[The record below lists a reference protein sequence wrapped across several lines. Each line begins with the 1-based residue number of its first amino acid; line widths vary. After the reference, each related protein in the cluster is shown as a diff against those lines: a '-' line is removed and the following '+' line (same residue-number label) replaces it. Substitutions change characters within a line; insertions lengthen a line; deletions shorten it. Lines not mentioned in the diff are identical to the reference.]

1 MKKEKAIIVSGY
13 FNPLHKGHL
22 DLFKKAKSQADKLW
36 VIVNSDFQRELK
48 GSTSFMSDTERLEI
62 VKAVKWVDYALI
74 SSDRDRTQCYTLQQ
88 FHDMFSDRYDLIFAN
103 GGDQN
108 NDTIP
113 EKEVCERL
121 GIELLDGLGDK
132 IQSSSWILK
141 NNNMDLVKKAERYFE
156 LFSTKN
162 VKGLENEIYADNIF
176 LRDWNG
182 EWRGKQAVLEMNEN
196 LFVNEFR
203 IDNIQIK
210 QADITTIVQFD
221 LHIADTVLKVADVI
235 DWNENGKIERI
246 LAYNG

>member
-13 FNPLHKGHL
+13 FNPIHKGHL
-22 DLFKKAKSQADKLW
+22 ELFKKAKSQADKLW

-48 GSTSFMSDTERLEI
+48 GSKEFMSDTERLEI
-62 VKAVKWVDYALI
+62 VKAIKWVDYALI

-88 FHDMFSDRYDLIFAN
+88 FHDMFSDKYDLAFAN

-113 EKEVCERL
+113 EREVCERL

-132 IQSSSWILK
+132 IQSSSWLLK
-141 NNNMDLVKKAERYFE
+141 ADLKDRTNRYFE
-156 LFSTKN
+156 LFASKN

-182 EWRGKQAVLEMNEN
+182 EWKGKQAVLEMNEN
-196 LFVNEFR
+196 LFESEFK
-203 IDNIQIK
+203 IDNIEIK
-210 QADITTIVQFD
+210 QADNTTLVQFD
-221 LHIADTVLKVADVI
+221 LHIADTILKVVDVI
-235 DWNENGKIERI
+235 DWNENGKIEKI

>member
-48 GSTSFMSDTERLEI
+48 GSTEFMSDTERLEI
-62 VKAVKWVDYALI
+62 VKAIKWVDYALI

-88 FHDMFSDRYDLIFAN
+88 FHEMFSDKYDLAFAN
-103 GGDQN
+103 GGDQT

-132 IQSSSWILK
+132 IQSSSWLLK
-141 NNNMDLVKKAERYFE
+141 ADLKEKTKRYFE

-182 EWRGKQAVLEMNEN
+182 EWRGKHAVLEMNEN

-203 IDNIQIK
+203 IDNVEIK

-221 LHIADTVLKVADVI
+221 LHISDTIVRVVDVI

>member
-13 FNPLHKGHL
+13 FNPIHKGHL

-48 GSTSFMSDTERLEI
+48 GSKEFMSDTERLEI
-62 VKAVKWVDYALI
+62 VKAIKWVDYALI

-88 FHDMFSDRYDLIFAN
+88 FHEMFSDKYDLAFAN

-113 EKEVCERL
+113 EREVCDRL

-132 IQSSSWILK
+132 IQSSSWLLK
-141 NNNMDLVKKAERYFE
+141 SNLKEKTKRYFE
-156 LFSTKN
+156 LFASKN

-182 EWRGKQAVLEMNEN
+182 EWKGKQAVLEMNEN
-196 LFVNEFR
+196 LFESEFK

-210 QADITTIVQFD
+210 QADNTTLVQFD
-221 LHIADTVLKVADVI
+221 LHIANTILRVADII

>member
-13 FNPLHKGHL
+13 FNPIHIGHL
-22 DLFKKAKSQADKLW
+22 ELFKKAKSQADKLW

-48 GSTSFMSDTERLEI
+48 GSKEFMSDTERLEI
-62 VKAVKWVDYALI
+62 VKAIKWVDYALI

-88 FHDMFSDRYDLIFAN
+88 FHDMFSDKYDLAFAN

-113 EKEVCERL
+113 EREVCDRL

-132 IQSSSWILK
+132 IQSSSWLLK
-141 NNNMDLVKKAERYFE
+141 ADLKDRTNRYFE
-156 LFSTKN
+156 LFASKN

-182 EWRGKQAVLEMNEN
+182 EWKGKQAVLEMNEN
-196 LFVNEFR
+196 LFESEFK

-210 QADITTIVQFD
+210 QADNTTLVQFD
-221 LHIADTVLKVADVI
+221 LHIANTILRVADII

>member
-13 FNPLHKGHL
+13 FNPIHKGHL
-22 DLFKKAKSQADKLW
+22 DLFKKAKQMGDKLW

-48 GSTSFMSDTERLEI
+48 GSSKFMSDTERLEI
-62 VKAVKWVDYALI
+62 VKAIKYVDYALV

-88 FHDMFSDRYDLIFAN
+88 FHDMFSDRYDLVFAN

-121 GIELLDGLGDK
+121 GIELVDGLGDK
-132 IQSSSWILK
+132 IQSSSWLLK
-141 NNNMDLVKKAERYFE
+141 GNLIQQTKRYFE

-162 VKGLENEIYADNIF
+162 VKGLENEMYSDNVH

-182 EWRGKQAVLEMNEN
+182 EWRGKFSVLEMNEN
-196 LFVNEFR
+196 LFNNDFTIN
-203 IDNIQIK
+203 IDSIK
-210 QADITTIVQFD
+210 QSGSTTITTFN
-221 LHIADTVLKVADVI
+221 LHIADTEYKVVDII
-235 DWNENGKIERI
+235 DWDTDGKIKTI
-246 LAYNG
+246 FAYNG

>member
-48 GSTSFMSDTERLEI
+48 GSTEFMSDTERLEI
-62 VKAVKWVDYALI
+62 VKAIKWVDYALI

-88 FHDMFSDRYDLIFAN
+88 FHEMFSDKYDLAFAN
-103 GGDQN
+103 GGDQT

-132 IQSSSWILK
+132 IQSSSWLLK
-141 NNNMDLVKKAERYFE
+141 ADLKEKTKRYFE

-182 EWRGKQAVLEMNEN
+182 EWRGKHAVLEMNEN
-196 LFVNEFR
+196 LFVNEFK
-203 IDNIQIK
+203 IENVEIK

-221 LHIADTVLKVADVI
+221 LHIADTIVRVVDVI

>member
-1 MKKEKAIIVSGY
+1 
-13 FNPLHKGHL
+13 L
-22 DLFKKAKSQADKLW
+22 DLFKKAKSLGDKLW

-48 GSTSFMSDTERLEI
+48 GSKEFMSDTERLEI
-62 VKAVKWVDYALI
+62 VKSIKWVDYALI

-88 FHDMFSDRYDLIFAN
+88 FHEMFSDKYDLIFAN

-113 EKEVCERL
+113 EREVCERL

-132 IQSSSWILK
+132 IQSSSWLLK
-141 NNNMDLVKKAERYFE
+141 GDLKEKTKRYFE
-156 LFSTKN
+156 LFASKN

-196 LFVNEFR
+196 LFVNEFQ
-203 IDNIQIK
+203 IDNIQIN
-210 QADITTIVQFD
+210 QADTTTIVQFD
-221 LHIADTVLKVADVI
+221 LHIADTILKVVDII

>member
-13 FNPLHKGHL
+13 FNPIHKGHL

-48 GSTSFMSDTERLEI
+48 GSKEFMSDTERLEI
-62 VKAVKWVDYALI
+62 VKAIKWVDYALI

-88 FHDMFSDRYDLIFAN
+88 FHEMFSDKYDLAFAN

-113 EKEVCERL
+113 EREVCDRL

-132 IQSSSWILK
+132 IQSSSWLLK
-141 NNNMDLVKKAERYFE
+141 ADLKDRTNRYFE
-156 LFSTKN
+156 LFASKN

-182 EWRGKQAVLEMNEN
+182 EWKGKQAVLEMNEN
-196 LFVNEFR
+196 LFESEFK

-210 QADITTIVQFD
+210 QADNTTLVQFD
-221 LHIADTVLKVADVI
+221 LHIANTILRVADII

>member
-22 DLFKKAKSQADKLW
+22 ELFKKAKAQADKLW

-48 GSTSFMSDTERLEI
+48 GSKEFMSDTERLEI
-62 VKAVKWVDYALI
+62 VKAIKWVDYALI

-88 FHDMFSDRYDLIFAN
+88 FHEMFSDKYDLAFAN

-113 EKEVCERL
+113 EREVCERL
-121 GIELLDGLGDK
+121 GIKLLDGLGDK
-132 IQSSSWILK
+132 IQSSSWLLK
-141 NNNMDLVKKAERYFE
+141 GDLKDKTKRYFE
-156 LFSTKN
+156 LFASKN

-196 LFVNEFR
+196 LFVNEFQ

-210 QADITTIVQFD
+210 QADTTTLVEFN
-221 LHIADTVLKVADVI
+221 LHIAGTILKVVDVI
-235 DWNENGKIERI
+235 DWDEDGKIKQI
-246 LAYNG
+246 FAYNG

>member
-22 DLFKKAKSQADKLW
+22 ELFKKAKSQADKLW

-48 GSTSFMSDTERLEI
+48 GSKEFMSDTERLEI
-62 VKAVKWVDYALI
+62 VQSIKWVDYALV
-74 SSDRDRTQCYTLQQ
+74 SSDRDTTQCYTLQQ
-88 FHDMFSDRYDLIFAN
+88 FHDMFSDRYDLVFAN

-113 EKEVCERL
+113 EREVCERL
-121 GIELLDGLGDK
+121 GIELMDGLGDK
-132 IQSSSWILK
+132 IQSSSWLLK
-141 NNNMDLVKKAERYFE
+141 GDLKEKTKRYFE
-156 LFSTKN
+156 LFASKN

-196 LFVNEFR
+196 LFVNEFK

-210 QADITTIVQFD
+210 QADTTTIVEFD
-221 LHIADTVLKVADVI
+221 LHIANTILRVVDVI